1 MQTGLHKWQVPVG
14 VLLFNENKVDEMCKI
29 LDELH
34 KYVPA
39 KKTHTEITLPDGG
52 TLPHDDYKLYQVL
65 LGGDQLTVARVRGA
79 VAIRSNHE
87 NAKDRLE
94 GIVPVVEDWHARQVL
109 MQVRTCPN
117 KYDALQVTN
126 TS

>member
-1 MQTGLHKWQVPVG
+1 MQVPVG
-14 VLLFNENKVDEMCKI
+14 VIMLNENKVDEMCKI

-39 KKTHTEITLPDGG
+39 QNICTEIALPDGRM
-52 TLPHDDYKLYQVL
+52 LPHDDYKLLQIL
-65 LGGDQLTVARVRGA
+65 LGGDQLTVARIRGA

-87 NAKDRLE
+87 TAKDRLE

-109 MQVRTCPN
+109 MQVRSCG
-117 KYDALQVTN
+117 
-126 TS
+126 